1 MCGSNAIALQQ
12 FGLLVLHCCDTFGL
26 VEAHVTRMTPF
37 QTGGV
42 AKKKGCGRRRRKIYG
57 KKQGPIW
64 SGPWNIPYSV
74 NAVLFHFSE
83 KGGVIDS
90 ESFARPPFVSL
101 RAFVHPLDNPFLR
114 DLPDHFSDFRQ

>member
-1 MCGSNAIALQQ
+1 MCGLDAIAFGQ
-12 FGLLVLHCCDTFGL
+12 FVVFMLHNCDTFG
-26 VEAHVTRMTPF
+26 VADVHVKGMTPF
-37 QTGGV
+37 QTRGL
-42 AKKKGCGRRRRKIYG
+42 AKKKRCERRRKIHG

-64 SGPWNIPYSV
+64 SGPWSISYSV